1 MGIKHLNKYLIEKC
15 KSIKKTH
22 LKNFKDKNI
31 VIDTSIYMYKFLS
44 ENALIENMTK
54 MIVMFRKYN
63 INPIFVFDGK
73 PPPEKKELLKERK
86 NFKSKAQ
93 EKYDELYQSS
103 INGENVSMEELNML
117 KSQFL
122 KLSENDIQS
131 VKDLFDSMNIT
142 YLISST
148 EADPLCVY
156 LVNSNKVFACLT
168 EDMDM
173 FVYGCN
179 RIMRSIDL
187 ENHNIIFYCIKNI
200 LNELNISFLYFKQIL
215 VLSGTD
221 YNIGSSTNLYTT
233 LNLYN
238 KYKKIPPKY
247 KDCSFYKWLEH
258 YNPCYIQDRNKLE
271 HCFNM
276 FNLNYYDE
284 ELKPFMNVCF

>member
-22 LKNFKDKNI
+22 LKNFKNKSI

-54 MIVMFRKYN
+54 MILMFRQYN

-73 PPPEKKELLKERK
+73 PPPEKKELLRERK
-86 NFKSKAQ
+86 HFKTLAE
-93 EKYDELYQSS
+93 EKYNELCQNQNINADELT
-103 INGENVSMEELNML
+103 NL
-117 KSQFL
+117 KNQFL
-122 KLSENDIQS
+122 KLSESDIQS
-131 VKDLFDSMNIT
+131 VKDLFDKMNVT
-142 YLISST
+142 YLNSTT

-156 LVNSNKVFACLT
+156 LVNSDKVFACLT

-179 RIMRSIDL
+179 RIMRSVDI
-187 ENHNIIFYCIKNI
+187 EHHCVMYYSINNI

-221 YNIGSSTNLYTT
+221 YNIGSSNNLHTT
-233 LNLYN
+233 LQLYN
-238 KYKKIPPKY
+238 KYKKIPEKN
-247 KDCSFYKWLEH
+247 KDYSFYEWLQTS
-258 YNPCYIQDRNKLE
+258 NPSYIKDRDKLE

-284 ELKPFMNVCF
+284 ELKPFIDVCL